1 MKKLLFTVALVT
13 LVAFTTTAQD
23 QGEMR
28 IGGGLALGTKAA
40 IDEGGSK
47 AGIGINV
54 GGEYF
59 VTDIISI
66 APSFTYFFPSSVEF
80 FGQELKS
87 QASSLNI
94 DGRYYFGDSDMQLY
108 GLAGIGVG
116 FASAEANGEK
126 ASDSK
131 VGLNIGGG
139 LNYPLSDGMFLNG
152 QIKYNTPY
160 EQLVINAGV
169 LFNIGG

>member
-1 MKKLLFTVALVT
+1 MKKLLLSTALVALFGFF
-13 LVAFTTTAQD
+13 ATAQD

-28 IGGGLALGTKAA
+28 VGGGLALGTKAA

-47 AGIGINV
+47 AGIGINI

-59 VTDIISI
+59 ATDVISI
-66 APSFTYFFPSSVEF
+66 APSFTYFFPSSIEF
-80 FGQELKS
+80 FGQEIKS

-116 FASAEANGEK
+116 FASAEANGNKE
-126 ASDSK
+126 SDSK
-131 VGLNIGGG
+131 VGLNIG
-139 LNYPLSDGMFLNG
+139 SS
-152 QIKYNTPY
+152 
-160 EQLVINAGV
+160 
-169 LFNIGG
+169 